1 VSEVS
6 ALVEVAREAIRAHLE
21 QRRPVLPAAEGAL
34 ARRAAVFV
42 TLRLDGELR
51 GCMGTTEPQ
60 YADLVAETADRAVIA
75 ATRDPRFPPLTA
87 PELEACEIEVTV
99 LGPLEPVDSP
109 AALDPQ
115 RFGIE
120 ITDEFG
126 RRAVLLPAIEGV
138 DTVERQLALTRHKA
152 GISAD
157 APIRIRRFEATRI
170 AGAVP

>member
-1 VSEVS
+1 VVNEVS
-6 ALVEVAREAIRAHLE
+6 TLVGVAREAIRAHLE
-21 QRRPVLPAAEGAL
+21 KRRPILPSATGDL

-42 TLRLDGELR
+42 TLRIDGDLR

-60 YADLVAETADRAVIA
+60 YPDLVAETADRAVVA
-75 ATRDPRFPPLTA
+75 ATHDPRFPPLTA
-87 PELEACEIEVTV
+87 AELALCEIEVTV

-126 RRAVLLPAIEGV
+126 RRAVLLPGIEGV
-138 DTVERQLALTRHKA
+138 DTVERQLALTRRKA
-152 GISAD
+152 GIPDD
-157 APIRIRRFEATRI
+157 APIRIRRFEATR
-170 AGAVP
+170 V